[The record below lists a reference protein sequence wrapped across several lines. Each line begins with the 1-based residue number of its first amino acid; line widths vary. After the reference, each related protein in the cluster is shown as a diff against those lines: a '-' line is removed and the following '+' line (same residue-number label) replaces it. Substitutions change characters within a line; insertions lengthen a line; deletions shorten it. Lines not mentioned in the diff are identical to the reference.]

1 MLSSVL
7 KTENATKV
15 SIAIMRSFVAMR
27 HFIFNN
33 RDIYISI
40 NNINNKLDK
49 HEMKL
54 LEHDKKLSEIFS
66 NFMIKNNKEIIFLNG
81 EIYDAYSKIINIMKK
96 AKKEIIII
104 DNYADKMVLDIL
116 SKIKLPTTLIT
127 KHNSLLNKLDIKKY
141 NEQYNNLSIRYNDDF
156 HDRFIILDNKEV
168 YHLGASLN
176 HAGKRVF
183 VLNKFEDK
191 EMIEILLKNIKNKK
205 IS

>member
-15 SIAIMRSFVAMR
+15 SIAIMRAFVAMR

-176 HAGKRVF
+176 HARKRVF

-191 EMIEILLKNIKNKK
+191 EMIEILLKKIKNKK